1 IEKGTKAWTLVTVAE
16 GWTSVVAL
24 SVASVSSAARLAVMA
39 GEVTPCQVLAPE
51 MVTMRA
57 RARAG
62 LTTLLEVGMIEGS
75 RAKGIAKPPP
85 EPANESA
92 RCSSLL
98 MGKPTTL
105 FQKPR
110 R

>member
-1 IEKGTKAWTLVTVAE
+1 MAG
-16 GWTSVVAL
+16 VVAL
-24 SVASVSSAARLAVMA
+24 SVASVNSAARLAVMA

-75 RAKGIAKPPP
+75 RPSGPRSAAIQRP
-85 EPANESA
+85 EVA
-92 RCSSLL
+92 
-98 MGKPTTL
+98 
-105 FQKPR
+105 
-110 R
+110 